1 MQRRL
6 SGADGDRISTNMAEL
21 NTRLQCLA
29 REYAEALRETLGDL
43 LVSVVLF
50 GSVARGKVRPT
61 SDIDLFVVLE
71 EAPPGMRRRRA
82 LLEPARERLTPA
94 LEALWQQGIYTDFV
108 EIIRSREEARRF
120 HPVYLDMT
128 EEAIIL
134 HDKNAFFADILKRL
148 RRHLQELGARKKQI
162 GRFWYWNLKPDMKP
176 GEVIEL

>member
-1 MQRRL
+1 MNEK
-6 SGADGDRISTNMAEL
+6 SL
-21 NTRLQCLA
+21 NTYLQRLA
-29 REYAEALRETLGDL
+29 REYTETLKETLGDR

-50 GSVARGKVRPT
+50 GSVARGEAGPT

-71 EAPPGMRRRRA
+71 EAPRGMRRRRA
-82 LLEPARERLTPA
+82 LLEPARQRLTPA

-128 EEAIIL
+128 EEAVIL
-134 HDKNAFFADILKRL
+134 YDKNAFFAGILERL
-148 RRHLQELGARKKQI
+148 RRRLQELGARKKRI
-162 GRFWYWNLKPDMKP
+162 GKVWYWDLKPDFRP

>member
-1 MQRRL
+1 MSKAR
-6 SGADGDRISTNMAEL
+6 L
-21 NTRLQCLA
+21 NTHLQQLA
-29 REYAEALRETLGDL
+29 REYTRALRETLGDQ

-50 GSVARGKVRPT
+50 GSVARGEAGPT

-82 LLEPARERLTPA
+82 LLEPARQRLTPA
-94 LEALWQQGIYTDFV
+94 PEALWQQGIYTDFV

-134 HDKNAFFADILKRL
+134 YDKNTFFASLLESL
-148 RRHLQELGARKKQI
+148 RRRLKELGARKKRI
-162 GRFWYWNLKPDMKP
+162 GRLWYWDLKPDMKP

>member
-1 MQRRL
+1 MNRA
-6 SGADGDRISTNMAEL
+6 GL
-21 NTRLQCLA
+21 NARLQHLA
-29 REYAEALRETLGDL
+29 REYTEALKETLGDR
-43 LVSVVLF
+43 LVSVALF
-50 GSVARGKVRPT
+50 GSVARGEAGST

-71 EAPPGMRRRRA
+71 EAPTGMRRRRA

-134 HDKNAFFADILKRL
+134 YDKNAFFAGLLERL
-148 RRHLQELGARKKQI
+148 RRRLQELGARKKRI
-162 GRFWYWNLKPDMKP
+162 GRVWYWDLKPDFRP